1 MVIGF
6 LINSQFFLKI
16 VLDTQYLKTYLCIV
30 LNNKIFFNLLK
41 SFIMKKSTYVL
52 CFAVV
57 IVFFAIL
64 TYIAFTVNN
73 GNAGLH
79 FN

>member
-1 MVIGF
+1 
-6 LINSQFFLKI
+6 
-16 VLDTQYLKTYLCIV
+16 
-30 LNNKIFFNLLK
+30 
-41 SFIMKKSTYVL
+41 MKKSTYVL
-52 CFAVV
+52 CFAIV

-64 TYIAFTVNN
+64 TFIAFTVNN

>member
-1 MVIGF
+1 MKRSNYFLAFVI
-6 LINSQFFLKI
+6 
-16 VLDTQYLKTYLCIV
+16 
-30 LNNKIFFNLLK
+30 
-41 SFIMKKSTYVL
+41 
-52 CFAVV
+52 V

-64 TYIAFTVNN
+64 TYVAFAVNN